1 MSLIPH
7 NFFPR
12 RMIDIDSWMKPMN
25 CNLCNSSSMMNP
37 KFLGP
42 TSLDMF
48 DPFDELDTLMGR
60 NIDWIRKPEFRSIQP
75 LVQEKVIIFI
85 LIYFIQFIKHYY
97 FYFYFKYRIT
107 VDCPGF
113 ESSRNNIK
121 TDVKGN
127 ILIVTGHDEEKL
139 RNGDYSS
146 KEFRRTYELP
156 EGAQS
161 DKMVSFMP
169 MPGVLII
176 EVLLNKEKNQ
186 FNMKN
191 DLFSKIQDSNEGKNM
206 SVTFGIPDNIDPSKI
221 NVNVKD
227 RDLIIQ
233 ADDTK
238 TTYDGTSKFHFYKRT
253 TLPAD
258 TDFDKIK
265 VTWDQNKLICNAPM
279 RESSRAIRSIPI
291 DRKQI
296 EVKNYPVKRQQI
308 EVKHY

>member
-1 MSLIPH
+1 
-7 NFFPR
+7 
-12 RMIDIDSWMKPMN
+12 MN

-60 NIDWIRKPEFRSIQP
+60 NINWIRKPEFGSIQP
-75 LVQEKVIIFI
+75 LVQE
-85 LIYFIQFIKHYY
+85 
-97 FYFYFKYRIT
+97 KYRIT

-121 TDVKGN
+121 TDVNGN

-176 EVLLNKEKNQ
+176 EVPLNKEKNQ
-186 FNMKN
+186 FNMNN
-191 DLFSKIQDSNEGKNM
+191 DLFPKIQDSNEGKIM

-233 ADDTK
+233 ADNTK

-265 VTWDQNKLICNAPM
+265 VTWDQNKLICNAPK